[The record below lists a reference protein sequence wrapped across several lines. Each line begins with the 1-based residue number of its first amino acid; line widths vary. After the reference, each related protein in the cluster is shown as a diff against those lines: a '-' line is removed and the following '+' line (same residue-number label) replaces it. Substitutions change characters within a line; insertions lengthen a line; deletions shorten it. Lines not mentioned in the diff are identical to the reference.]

1 VAMADG
7 YAQAIGRP
15 AFVNLHTAP
24 GVGKAMGALIGA
36 WHNKTP
42 LIVTAGH
49 ALGVQVV
56 VRSGRAVTVELFSEQ
71 RAA

>member
-1 VAMADG
+1 MAMAGG

-36 WHNKTP
+36 WHNKMP

-56 VRSGRAVTVELFSEQ
+56 VRPGRAVTVELFSEQ
-71 RAA
+71 SAA

>member
-1 VAMADG
+1 MCWACRREASWRWPTVRRSGD
-7 YAQAIGRP
+7 QAIRRP

-42 LIVTAGH
+42 LIVTAGQQTCEMP
-49 ALGVQVV
+49 LL
-56 VRSGRAVTVELFSEQ
+56 EP
-71 RAA
+71 